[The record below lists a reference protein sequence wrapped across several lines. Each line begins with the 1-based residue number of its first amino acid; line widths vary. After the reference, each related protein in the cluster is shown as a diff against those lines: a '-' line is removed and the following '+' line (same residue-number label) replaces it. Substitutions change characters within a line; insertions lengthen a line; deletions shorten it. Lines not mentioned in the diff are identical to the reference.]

1 MRRIAYLSN
10 IFVRIED
17 FFVACFGLWIDSFC
31 FLAVRPM
38 EATKNST
45 PSSLSSLYSLRYL
58 TLYPDN
64 MKYGPA
70 FNCPSGSYSVTSLNT
85 LCNTSQLCQSVIT
98 ICMTAI
104 YGNMME
110 GTRQTSDESTGQIQS
125 KTIVC
130 GVFLRGRSQRR

>member
-70 FNCPSGSYSVTSLNT
+70 FNCPSGSLFCDITQYIMQHITTVSVCDNNLHDRH
-85 LCNTSQLCQSVIT
+85 LWK
-98 ICMTAI
+98 
-104 YGNMME
+104 YDGGNKANK
-110 GTRQTSDESTGQIQS
+110 R
-125 KTIVC
+125 
-130 GVFLRGRSQRR
+130 